1 MKSVVEQNFATLEA
15 WINRRGF
22 ILLRSKHKKI
32 SDEVDFDRNI
42 VFITKRS
49 TPIHQFYSAL
59 HECGHIIVRSKKD
72 YGERF
77 KASLTYNED
86 MRGKLTFRCL
96 VEEIEEEIL
105 AWREGEKLC
114 KKLNIA
120 LDVDKYYTYSSR
132 WVMTYIV
139 KAGLGK
145 EYLLGNKS
153 ATEKVLLS
161 IKEENL
167 KKPEEVLDAAVA
179 LWYDG
184 QNDSDQSTS

>member
-1 MKSVVEQNFATLEA
+1 MKSVIEQNFSTLEA

-22 ILLRSKHKKI
+22 ILFRSKHKKI

-42 VFITKRS
+42 VFINERS

-72 YGERF
+72 YKKTF
-77 KASLTYNED
+77 KASVAYNED
-86 MRGKLTFRCL
+86 MSAKLTFRSL

-114 KKLNIA
+114 KKLSIN
-120 LDVDKYYTYSSR
+120 LDTDKYYTYSSR

-145 EYLLGNKS
+145 EHLLGQKYKI
-153 ATEKVLLS
+153 EKVLS
-161 IKEENL
+161 MKENYSTITDDDEL
-167 KKPEEVLDAAVA
+167 DSHLEVCYNAA
-179 LWYDG
+179 
-184 QNDSDQSTS
+184 SKTR